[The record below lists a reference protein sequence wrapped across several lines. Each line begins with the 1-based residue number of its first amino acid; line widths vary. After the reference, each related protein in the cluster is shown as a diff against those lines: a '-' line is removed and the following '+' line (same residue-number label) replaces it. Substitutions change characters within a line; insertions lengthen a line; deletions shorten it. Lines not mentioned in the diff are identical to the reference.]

1 MSSVQVRHPN
11 YEGMVVSISPTD
23 STFPDFDGS
32 QNCANLPTDLFY
44 FSTRG
49 DDEYWVDVPHNRHK
63 EYSGTARQTQM
74 RLLTRVCSDCPFLV
88 QCFTHGMVSEEFG
101 WWGGSTAEQRK
112 QRRQE
117 SGIKLNDNSFLLSD
131 DKILELRKLAESILL
146 DTDD

>member
-1 MSSVQVRHPN
+1 
-11 YEGMVVSISPTD
+11 
-23 STFPDFDGS
+23 
-32 QNCANLPTDLFY
+32 
-44 FSTRG
+44 
-49 DDEYWVDVPHNRHK
+49 
-63 EYSGTARQTQM
+63 
-74 RLLTRVCSDCPFLV
+74 
-88 QCFTHGMVSEEFG
+88 MVSEEFG